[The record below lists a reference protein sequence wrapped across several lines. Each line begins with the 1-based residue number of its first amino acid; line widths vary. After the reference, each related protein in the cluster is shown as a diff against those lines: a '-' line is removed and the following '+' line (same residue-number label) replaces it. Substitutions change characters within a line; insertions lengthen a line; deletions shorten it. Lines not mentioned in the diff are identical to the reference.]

1 MSRKNFHLRT
11 LPRRTF
17 LRNVAMG
24 NLLIQIDLNQITGII
39 FGSSTRLELLTNPL
53 VILVNSI
60 FDDIIHH
67 KKLG

>member
-1 MSRKNFHLRT
+1 
-11 LPRRTF
+11 
-17 LRNVAMG
+17 MG

-39 FGSSTRLELLTNPL
+39 FGSSTRLELLTYPL

-67 KKLG
+67 KKLD

>member
-1 MSRKNFHLRT
+1 
-11 LPRRTF
+11 
-17 LRNVAMG
+17 MG

-39 FGSSTRLELLTNPL
+39 FGSSTRLESLTCSL

-67 KKLG
+67 KKLGWRSKYDKQ

>member
-1 MSRKNFHLRT
+1 
-11 LPRRTF
+11 
-17 LRNVAMG
+17 MG

-39 FGSSTRLELLTNPL
+39 FGSSTRLESLTCSL

-67 KKLG
+67 KKLGYRSKYDKQ